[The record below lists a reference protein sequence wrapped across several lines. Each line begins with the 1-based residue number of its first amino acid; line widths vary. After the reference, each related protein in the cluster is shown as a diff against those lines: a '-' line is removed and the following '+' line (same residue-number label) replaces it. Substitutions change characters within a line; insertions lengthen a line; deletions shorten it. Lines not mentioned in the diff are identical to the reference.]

1 MTPTIVYS
9 VALDVDAWDGVLTA
23 PFHTSANLALASAL
37 FLTPEDALQAIVL
50 EAVTRWRL
58 PLFIASEGVNGL
70 ADGDERRLSVPLS
83 EPDRARL
90 MAAALTFE
98 HQVLPPFTRAV
109 ASFVDM
115 RRPTFACPGHQGG
128 ACLQQHP
135 AGARFRQLLGPEVF
149 HVDVPHAA
157 PELGDVLGHEGP
169 VQEAEQLAA
178 RVFGA
183 DDTWFVLNGTSTANK
198 VVASALLAAGD
209 LVLMDRNNH
218 KSVFLGALVQC
229 GALPVYLDNV
239 RDERGLL
246 GGYRLGA
253 LDEGH
258 LRSRVG
264 QICERRAG
272 EPRPFRLAVIQ
283 QATCD
288 GVVVDAAAILA
299 RIGHLCEYVLFDG
312 AWAGY
317 EPFVPALADLSPLG
331 VQLTDSSPGIVVT
344 QSVHKQMSGLS
355 QTSQIHKKDQH
366 ISHLR
371 RYCTRPMF
379 NAAFMQHA
387 STSPSYPLFMSLE
400 VNAAILADGEG
411 ERHWRQA
418 LATAQALRDQ
428 VVHRCRLIR
437 PLMPP
442 VLQTS
447 LEYQAQGVLAIEPG
461 LHYVDPCKAIFTTRG
476 QSEIPACI
484 VAQYLRDCGFTPEKT
499 DFFTFTL
506 LMTPSSD
513 SATLNR
519 LVGALEDFE
528 AHWLNGTAVL
538 QLLPSLRAAS
548 APYQGLS
555 IAELGERIRALYRI
569 HQVEL
574 RQSEIFSAMGAAQE
588 NCSPYQANQR
598 FVRGEASLQRISEV
612 AGRVAAEGVIPYPP
626 GIMCIT
632 PGECWTATLV
642 GYLQAVEDLS
652 AQYPEFAP
660 HIQGVHRIG
669 DADGSVL
676 FGVFVLD

>member
-239 RDERGLL
+239 RDERGCW
-246 GGYRLGA
+246 
-253 LDEGH
+253 
-258 LRSRVG
+258 V
-264 QICERRAG
+264 
-272 EPRPFRLAVIQ
+272 
-283 QATCD
+283 ATD
-288 GVVVDAAAILA
+288 
-299 RIGHLCEYVLFDG
+299 
-312 AWAGY
+312 
-317 EPFVPALADLSPLG
+317 
-331 VQLTDSSPGIVVT
+331 
-344 QSVHKQMSGLS
+344 
-355 QTSQIHKKDQH
+355 
-366 ISHLR
+366 
-371 RYCTRPMF
+371 
-379 NAAFMQHA
+379 
-387 STSPSYPLFMSLE
+387 
-400 VNAAILADGEG
+400 
-411 ERHWRQA
+411 
-418 LATAQALRDQ
+418 
-428 VVHRCRLIR
+428 
-437 PLMPP
+437 
-442 VLQTS
+442 
-447 LEYQAQGVLAIEPG
+447 
-461 LHYVDPCKAIFTTRG
+461 
-476 QSEIPACI
+476 
-484 VAQYLRDCGFTPEKT
+484 
-499 DFFTFTL
+499 
-506 LMTPSSD
+506 
-513 SATLNR
+513 
-519 LVGALEDFE
+519 
-528 AHWLNGTAVL
+528 
-538 QLLPSLRAAS
+538 
-548 APYQGLS
+548 
-555 IAELGERIRALYRI
+555 
-569 HQVEL
+569 
-574 RQSEIFSAMGAAQE
+574 
-588 NCSPYQANQR
+588 
-598 FVRGEASLQRISEV
+598 
-612 AGRVAAEGVIPYPP
+612 
-626 GIMCIT
+626 
-632 PGECWTATLV
+632 
-642 GYLQAVEDLS
+642 
-652 AQYPEFAP
+652 
-660 HIQGVHRIG
+660 
-669 DADGSVL
+669 
-676 FGVFVLD
+676 